1 MINSFLLAFRQ
12 LDDSRF
18 IKPLVWSSLL
28 TLFSIAILWTFGSTY
43 LDWWMDSFSTDETS
57 WLDGWWSWIKFIA
70 QFLVAAFALAIA
82 YFFFGTV
89 HAAYLGLFLDEII
102 EAVRD
107 RHYPA
112 LVLQPPPDLM
122 DSMIDS
128 IRFVLMSL
136 LFNLLMIPLYIL
148 GWFLPPTGLIIQI
161 WINGLLLGKEYG
173 YLIEQRF
180 APEDRITKF
189 PYTRFGMFA
198 KVIWMIP
205 LANFLAPMIL
215 CAAIMHDRIGGK
227 QENATS
233 SD

>member
-28 TLFSIAILWTFGSTY
+28 TICSIAILWTFASTY
-43 LDWWMDSFSTDETS
+43 IDWWMHTFSTDAIT
-57 WLDGWWSWIKFIA
+57 WLEGWWPWIRFFV
-70 QFLVAAFALAIA
+70 QFLVAAFAFAIA

-89 HAAYLGLFLDEII
+89 HAAYLGLFLDDII

-112 LVLQPPPDLM
+112 LEMYPASDLM
-122 DSMIDS
+122 NSMIDS

-136 LFNLLMIPLYIL
+136 LFNLLMIPFYVL
-148 GWFLPPTGLIIQI
+148 GWFLPPTGLVIQI

-180 APEDRITKF
+180 APGDRINKF
-189 PYTRFGMFA
+189 SYTRFGIFA

-205 LANFLAPMIL
+205 LANFLAPVLL
-215 CAAIMHDRIGGK
+215 CAAIMHDRMGGTE
-227 QENATS
+227 ENATS
-233 SD
+233 SG

>member
-18 IKPLVWSSLL
+18 IKPLAWSSLL
-28 TLFSIAILWTFGSTY
+28 TICSIAILWTFGSTY
-43 LDWWMDSFSTDETS
+43 LDWWMDSFSTEETS
-57 WLDGWWSWIKFIA
+57 WLDGWWSWIKVIA

-89 HAAYLGLFLDEII
+89 HAAFLGLFLDDII

-112 LVLQPPPDLM
+112 LELQPTPDLM

-136 LFNLLMIPLYIL
+136 P
-148 GWFLPPTGLIIQI
+148 
-161 WINGLLLGKEYG
+161 
-173 YLIEQRF
+173 
-180 APEDRITKF
+180 
-189 PYTRFGMFA
+189 
-198 KVIWMIP
+198 V
-205 LANFLAPMIL
+205 
-215 CAAIMHDRIGGK
+215 
-227 QENATS
+227 S
-233 SD
+233 SEK